1 MLYSG
6 RSGGALAIPKEN
18 ISSDSPF
25 DSMDPFSKAPSLRLV
40 WKVGRFSSLGAWVII
55 EESRNPPQKS
65 FCGPRFLKPFLQ
77 HSNQITRVESL
88 STCYLPEIQGPFQ
101 CDSSHNFKSS
111 RIIHSKCWAY
121 PKRPRPQLCT
131 LLRDLTTHGSPYY
144 DPQINKM
151 QHFNNLMSNC
161 DKKKTFLLPEIL
173 SNLVS
178 FMLKN
183 RNNVSILSVMKAEKH
198 WVIWPNWGYI
208 RSKIVKMW
216 ITNTF

>member
-1 MLYSG
+1 MWS
-6 RSGGALAIPKEN
+6 AV
-18 ISSDSPF
+18 
-25 DSMDPFSKAPSLRLV
+25 SKA
-40 WKVGRFSSLGAWVII
+40 FSATLQSNNQ
-55 EESRNPPQKS
+55 SR
-65 FCGPRFLKPFLQ
+65 
-77 HSNQITRVESL
+77 I

-121 PKRPRPQLCT
+121 LKRPRPQLCT

-161 DKKKTFLLPEIL
+161 DKKNFLLPEIL

-198 WVIWPNWGYI
+198 
-208 RSKIVKMW
+208 
-216 ITNTF
+216 